1 MKKSKNYG
9 ARVEIDSLINGEVD
23 NNSLFTLLT
32 DLKIRDDVFDMRI
45 LLASS
50 SSSGKCMGHKALAE
64 KHLASRS
71 TSIESPYEFPYDR
84 TELRSWR
91 DELGIS
97 SAGGLKGKFR
107 GGDTYFSSNK
117 AEYFMRRVA
126 AVAVGLCLEIPLP
139 KLDSTMEFSA
149 EELEEAWPR
158 FRGSIYI

>member
-50 SSSGKCMGHKALAE
+50 SKCMGHKALAE

>member
-1 MKKSKNYG
+1 
-9 ARVEIDSLINGEVD
+9 
-23 NNSLFTLLT
+23 
-32 DLKIRDDVFDMRI
+32 MRI
-45 LLASS
+45 LLASRS
-50 SSSGKCMGHKALAE
+50 SKCTGHEALAD

-97 SAGGLKGKFR
+97 SAGGFKGRFR

-158 FRGSIYI
+158 FRDSIYI

>member
-1 MKKSKNYG
+1 MKKSNNYG
-9 ARVEIDSLINGEVD
+9 ARVEIDSLTRGEV
-23 NNSLFTLLT
+23 NENSLFTLLT
-32 DLKIRDDVFDMRI
+32 ELKIREDVFDMRI
-45 LLASS
+45 LLASRS
-50 SSSGKCMGHKALAE
+50 SKCTGHEALAD

-71 TSIESPYEFPYDR
+71 TSIESPHEFPYDR

-97 SAGGLKGKFR
+97 SAGGLKGRFR

-139 KLDSTMEFSA
+139 KLDYTMEFSA

-158 FRGSIYI
+158 FRDSIYI